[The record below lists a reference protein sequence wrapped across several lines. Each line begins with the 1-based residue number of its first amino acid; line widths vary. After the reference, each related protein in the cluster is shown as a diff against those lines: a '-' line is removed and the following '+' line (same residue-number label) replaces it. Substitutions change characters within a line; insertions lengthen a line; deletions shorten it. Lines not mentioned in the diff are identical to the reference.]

1 MTTIYDIARAAG
13 VTATTVSNVL
23 SGKGSVSEKTR
34 ARVLQYAQELG
45 YSPNLVAR
53 SLIKGRTGII
63 GLIVHPVDN
72 PFFAELVATTE
83 ALAYDT
89 GLRIF
94 VTTLVDDDKMT
105 QLMLKDLIARKV
117 DGIIVT
123 CALSPQ
129 VMLKLVPPDLPV
141 IYCLWE
147 GKEFSEYPM
156 ALFDFFHA
164 GRLAAEHL
172 LKAGHNRFGILT
184 HLDDRNNDHHATR
197 TDGFKS
203 ALMEHGLSVD
213 PDLIKGGASNLER
226 GKAAAY
232 EILTHP
238 ERPGAIFATNDLM
251 AIGVLSAAWD
261 LGIRVPEDLSI
272 IGIDDINLAKYTSP
286 PLTTVRID
294 KHRLIHYALHTLQQA
309 IEHKPIISSH
319 MLKPELIIRHSVAP
333 LP

>member
-83 ALAYDT
+83 ALAYETD
-89 GLRIF
+89 LRIF

-129 VMLKLVPPDLPV
+129 VMQKLVPPDLPV

-147 GKEFSEYPM
+147 GKEFPEYPM
-156 ALFDFFHA
+156 AFFDFFHA

-172 LKAGHNRFGILT
+172 LEAGHRRFGILT
-184 HLDDRNNDHHATR
+184 HLDDRNNDHHAAR

-213 PDLIKGGASNLER
+213 PNLIKGGASNLER

-232 EILTHP
+232 EILTYP
-238 ERPGAIFATNDLM
+238 ERPGAIFATTDLM

-272 IGIDDINLAKYTSP
+272 VGIDDINLAKYTSP

-294 KHRLIHYALHTLQQA
+294 KHRLIRHALHTLQQA
-309 IEHKPIISSH
+309 IEHQPIISSH
-319 MLKPELIIRHSVAP
+319 VLKPELIIRHSVAP